1 MKNKRMTSIVI
12 VSGAVVVWLFGY
24 FTKSFGWEAKLIGF
38 LNSNFFIA
46 LITLIAGS
54 TVYHIYKKQKR
65 EYKADAAKL
74 IIQEIRYAEQQIRN
88 ARIMSQSKEETNY
101 YMGYKILPTNSWHKN
116 IHFFVEDLKEENQI
130 DLISHFY
137 SQATYLD
144 SIISIISDE
153 KNKTWNISKSLVLA
167 DEKGLMKTDIVGQIL
182 SSGYSTLDLV
192 EKDLSEKKQATSI
205 SLTLQANK
213 ILSDVSNKI
222 EFVYNSPAV
231 DKLRSIADG
240 KL

>member
-1 MKNKRMTSIVI
+1 
-12 VSGAVVVWLFGY
+12 
-24 FTKSFGWEAKLIGF
+24 
-38 LNSNFFIA
+38 
-46 LITLIAGS
+46 
-54 TVYHIYKKQKR
+54 
-65 EYKADAAKL
+65 
-74 IIQEIRYAEQQIRN
+74 
-88 ARIMSQSKEETNY
+88 MSQSKEETNY